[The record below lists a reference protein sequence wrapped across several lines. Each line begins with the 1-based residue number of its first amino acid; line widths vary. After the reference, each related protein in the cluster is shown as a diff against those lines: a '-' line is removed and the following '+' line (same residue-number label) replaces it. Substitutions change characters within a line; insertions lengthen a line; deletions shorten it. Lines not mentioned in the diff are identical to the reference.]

1 MDMAKD
7 REKMNDINNPKSEIR
22 ELKLHDLLIVG
33 AGPAGISAAYESK
46 KLGLDYVVVEKGLIG
61 NTIYNYPIGLTVFST
76 TNELEFNRGDLNPAR
91 EKPTRE
97 ELLNY
102 YVHFALENEL
112 NIRTEEI
119 VLKVERVSE
128 GHFKITTNKKLYES
142 RKVLFAIGAMDF
154 PRRLDVPGEDLQKVH
169 HRFLETFPYVKKNA
183 LVIGG
188 GNSAVEEG
196 LHLTNFTEKVTLLVR
211 GDRLTASQIAI
222 DKVNEPNSRVDVK
235 FNVIVDAFE
244 GKDSKLK
251 AIKYHF
257 KDSDKI
263 EEVHPAAAFVFIGQT
278 PNTGFLK
285 EYVELDKYGFVLTGH
300 DLTHDDHAAVH
311 KPLPFETSV
320 SGIFVAGDARHGSTK
335 QVASAVGEGAAASI
349 SIREFFRRSE

>member
-1 MDMAKD
+1 M
-7 REKMNDINNPKSEIR
+7 I
-22 ELKLHDLLIVG
+22 DLLIIG

-188 GNSAVEEG
+188 GNSAGEAALFLAEVGAYATLATFRKDWEETDPKQGCIKHWVKQPLEEQLAKNCLEVFFLKRVVEIR
-196 LHLTNFTEKVTLLVR
+196 EKEVVLEHESGDVVTL
-211 GDRLTASQIAI
+211 
-222 DKVNEPNSRVDVK
+222 NNDV
-235 FNVIVDAFE
+235 
-244 GKDSKLK
+244 
-251 AIKYHF
+251 
-257 KDSDKI
+257 
-263 EEVHPAAAFVFIGQT
+263 VFILIGADADLT
-278 PNTGFLK
+278 LLK
-285 EYVELDKYGFVLTGH
+285 NLDVSTQMSKYGEVPVYEEET
-300 DLTHDDHAAVH
+300 
-311 KPLPFETSV
+311 FETNV
-320 SGIFVAGDARHGSTK
+320 PGVFVAGHFTRSRHI
-335 QVASAVGEGAAASI
+335 QAAIKLPRKIIPKIANE
-349 SIREFFRRSE
+349 IRKVRKSKF